1 MAYRSTKTWGHEV
14 GLSCAFRQWRAD
26 SHCAHV
32 HGYALSVK
40 LEFEAKVLDHRN
52 WVIDFGGLKEIKG
65 WLQDQFDHRLLVA
78 RDDPHLPLFM
88 EMDKSGVANVNVVGA
103 VGCEAFAERIYQ
115 YVNQWLLQEQHSG
128 RVKLTSVEVREHGA
142 NSAIYTGHP

>member
-1 MAYRSTKTWGHEV
+1 MVYRSTKTWGHEV

-40 LEFEAKVLDHRN
+40 LEFEAKALDHRN
-52 WVIDFGGLKEIKG
+52 WVIDFGGLKDIKG
-65 WLQDQFDHRLLVA
+65 WLQEQFDHRLLVA

-103 VGCEAFAERIYQ
+103 VGCEAFAERVYR
-115 YVNQWLLQEQHSG
+115 YVDQWLLQEKHSG

-142 NSAIYTGHP
+142 NSAIYMGHP